1 MIKREEGFTLV
12 ELLITMVVFV
22 LTIAAATGI
31 FVPILTQFKQ
41 QSKIAESNI
50 EGIIGLELLRKDIE
64 QAGFGIPWVVPTAV
78 SYNEAAAAPASLYN
92 DSPSDPPRA
101 ILSGD
106 DAGTNGSDYLVIKAT
121 SVSTSEPTVKW
132 TYVTGT
138 GGGGSTVH
146 IWGNTT
152 EDLVSGLDRVIVI
165 IPSRGENNQKVLV
178 NDGASFYDIFDSANF
193 PAGFAPATSNDR
205 YLVYGVDSVNLRM
218 PFNRADYYISTT
230 NVPPRCAPTTGVLMK
245 GLINHGDGTRNPEIP
260 LFDCVADM
268 QIIFRSD
275 TDDDGVID
283 NEASDISGL
292 TANQIRQ
299 QLKEVRV
306 YILAHE
312 GQKDA
317 TYRYQS
323 NSIYVGADETIPQ
336 ALNLGRNFDLTPIAD
351 YQNYRWKIYTIVV
364 KPDNLRG

>member
-1 MIKREEGFTLV
+1 MIKKEEGFTLV

-31 FVPILTQFKQ
+31 FVPLLTQFKQ

-50 EGIIGLELLRKDIE
+50 EGIIGLEILRKDIE

-78 SYNEAAAAPASLYN
+78 SYNEATEPTASVYN

-106 DAGTNGSDYLVIKAT
+106 NTGTNNSDYLVIKAT
-121 SVSTSEPTVKW
+121 SLSTSEPAVKW

-138 GGGGSTVH
+138 GGGVSTVH
-146 IWGNTT
+146 TWGNTT
-152 EDLVSGLDRVIVI
+152 EDLVNGLDWVIVI
-165 IPSRGENNQKVLV
+165 ILSRGETNQKVLV
-178 NDGASFYDIFDSANF
+178 NDGTNFAAIFDSTSF
-193 PAGFAPATSNDR
+193 PPNFAPATANDR
-205 YLVYGVDSVNLRM
+205 FLVYGVDTVNLRM

-230 NVPPRCAPTTGVLMK
+230 NVPPRCASTTGVLMK
-245 GLINHGDGTRNPEIP
+245 GLINHTTGNRNPEIP
-260 LFDCVADM
+260 LLDCVADM

-283 NEASDISGL
+283 NIASDISGL

-299 QLKEVRV
+299 QLKEVRI
-306 YILAHE
+306 YILTHE
-312 GQKDA
+312 GQKDT
-317 TYRYQS
+317 TYRYPS
-323 NSIYVGADETIPQ
+323 NSIYVGEDETIPQ
-336 ALNLGRNFDLTPIAD
+336 SLNLGRNFDLTTIAD
-351 YQNYRWKIYTIVV
+351 YRNYRWKVYRIVV

>member
-1 MIKREEGFTLV
+1 MIKKEEGFTLV
-12 ELLITMVVFV
+12 ELMITMVIFV

-31 FVPILTQFKQ
+31 FVPLLTQFKQ

-50 EGIIGLELLRKDIE
+50 EGIIGLEILRKDIE

-78 SYNEAAAAPASLYN
+78 SYSEATEEAASPYN
-92 DSPSDPPRA
+92 DATSGAPRA

-106 DAGTNGSDYLVIKAT
+106 GDGTNGSDYLVIKAT
-121 SVSTSEPTVKW
+121 TVATNDAATKW
-132 TYVTGT
+132 TYVIHTEDGNDVIQT
-138 GGGGSTVH
+138 WGSTA
-146 IWGNTT
+146 
-152 EDLVSGLDRVIVI
+152 EDLTDQDRIIVI
-165 IPSRGENNQKVLV
+165 IPSRGEANRMILV
-178 NDGASFYDIFDSANF
+178 NDSTGNFYTTFSSSDFPSA
-193 PAGFAPATSNDR
+193 FAPATDNDR
-205 YLVYGVDSVNLRM
+205 FLVYGVDTVDLRM

-230 NVPPRCAPTTGVLMK
+230 NVPPRCAIGTGVLMK
-245 GLINHGDGTRNPEIP
+245 GLINHETGNRNPEIP
-260 LFDCVADM
+260 LLDCVADM
-268 QIIFRSD
+268 QIIFLSD
-275 TDDDGVID
+275 TDDTEGID
-283 NEASDISGL
+283 DESSDISGR

-317 TYRYQS
+317 TFRYPN

-336 ALNLGRNFDLTPIAD
+336 SLNLGRNFDLTTITD
-351 YQNYRWKIYTIVV
+351 YQNYRWKIYRIVV